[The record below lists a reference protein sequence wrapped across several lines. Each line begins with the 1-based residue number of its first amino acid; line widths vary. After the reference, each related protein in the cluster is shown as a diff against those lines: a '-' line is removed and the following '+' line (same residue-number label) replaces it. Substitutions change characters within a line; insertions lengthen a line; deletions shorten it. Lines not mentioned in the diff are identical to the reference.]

1 MQAVILSGGEGKRL
15 RPLTSTVP
23 KPSVPLVNR
32 PMILY
37 MIEWLA
43 GHGVNKIVMSCGFMA
58 IGLRAALEEY
68 SPAGVHID
76 YFEEPVP
83 LGTAG
88 AVKHAEGVLEERFL
102 VLNGDV
108 LCDFDVSKEIEQHE
122 RTGAVATIALQPVE
136 DPSAYGLVLTGPGNA
151 VEAFL
156 EKDQQDS
163 ENLPAN
169 PRINAGCYVLE
180 REVLNLVAPARMQS
194 FEHDVFPQ
202 LVGKGLYAFDATGYW
217 LDVGTPDRYMQ
228 ATRDLLDRN
237 VDSWVAERLASGG
250 RAIEGGVHTGGAQIV
265 PPVVIDDNCT
275 IGDGARIGPYAVLGH
290 GCAVGDGAV
299 IENAVV
305 QRGATIG
312 EHAEISGEAIVAPG
326 VLIGNDVCVCEGSV
340 VGEGARIGAGN
351 RIVGHSRIEAGID
364 IPANTVGV

>member
-1 MQAVILSGGEGKRL
+1 MQAVILSGGEGRRL

-43 GHGVNKIVMSCGFMA
+43 SHGVTNIVMSCGFMA

-68 SPAGVHID
+68 SPIGVHIHF
-76 YFEEPVP
+76 FEEPVP

-108 LCDFDVSKEIEQHE
+108 LCEFDLTKEIDQHE
-122 RTGAVATIALQPVE
+122 RTGAVATIALTPVD
-136 DPSAYGLVLTGPGNA
+136 DPSHYGLVLTGADNQ

-156 EKDQQDS
+156 EKDQQGDS
-163 ENLPAN
+163 LPPN

-180 REVLNLVAPARMQS
+180 REVMNLVPPAQNKS

-202 LVGKGLYAFDATGYW
+202 LVGRGLYAFDAEGYW
-217 LDVGTPDRYMQ
+217 LDVGTPERYMQ
-228 ATRDLLDRN
+228 ATHDLLDRK
-237 VDSWVAERLASGG
+237 VDSWVAERLAAGG
-250 RAIEGGVHTGGAQIV
+250 RAIEAGVHTGGAEIV
-265 PPVVIDDNCT
+265 PPVVIDDNCQ
-275 IGDGARIGPYAVLGH
+275 IGNGAKIGPYAVVGH
-290 GCAVGDGAV
+290 GCEVGNGCV
-299 IENAVV
+299 IENSVV
-305 QRGATIG
+305 QRGATLG
-312 EHAEISGEAIVAPG
+312 DGVELRDAIVGPG
-326 VLIGNDVCVCEGSV
+326 VLLAEGVAVCEGSV
-340 VGEGARIGAGN
+340 IGEGARIGAGN
-351 RIVGHSRIEAGID
+351 RIVGKSRIEAGVD
-364 IPANTVGV
+364 IPASTVGV